1 VMLMRRDMMF
11 GWMQLATDVQQSM
24 KSMGQLATHTT
35 QNSQLEAAQEV
46 VMNPCHLMNF
56 VLDVKLQGF

>member
-1 VMLMRRDMMF
+1 MCKH
-11 GWMQLATDVQQSM
+11 SM
-24 KSMGQLATHTT
+24 KSMGQLVTHTT

-56 VLDVKLQGF
+56 VLDVKLRGFSTL